1 MQAITSPFQVNIA
14 DDLMTIRHFDGG
26 HEQMLGLIDLSQPC
40 HFTLDGQRIACLTS
54 LGHLLI
60 QAPASTDAAA
70 LLELIAS
77 AVMQYEQGKLSGFEK
92 KVFQIASAWQAIT
105 ATVFGRTL
113 LVCGTLLVLVIAASM
128 TTEPDDLRRRTIYAP
143 DKQSAAPAAIQ
154 SPQASI
160 VPSVIQDAPTGFVQ
174 TLQTEMAEE
183 STLTAASPGDGW
195 TRPESMRAA
204 LPVNLQMAAE
214 RKLFT
219 VEYSSGHAR
228 TLYVFA
234 DPECPN
240 CQRLEPALEAAAKEF
255 NVVVFPVTVIGRE
268 KSIASITPV
277 LCLPPEQR
285 KAAWSDLFDVGHGVM
300 ELGKAQ
306 ESAAVEPGHCDIAGK
321 ALGVNEV
328 AYQTYRIPGTPW
340 AIADDGRHVS
350 QEVLQNPLK
359 LQAFMGAAEVTHAGQ

>member
-1 MQAITSPFQVNIA
+1 MTSLSTFSVHVENNLLTVAHNKGNQAQVIALIELESPITLSLQEHAIRYVHRCGRDVQIQIPEDEDPAQLLTLIA
-14 DDLMTIRHFDGG
+14 DTLKAQRKKTWRGRMLAGNCATLLLATAGLAIAFVFTIWSIG
-26 HEQMLGLIDLSQPC
+26 IILS
-40 HFTLDGQRIACLTS
+40 FTER
-54 LGHLLI
+54 
-60 QAPASTDAAA
+60 QASASIPASHVAQLMPESPKVTPPAATLPRA
-70 LLELIAS
+70 PSS
-77 AVMQYEQGKLSGFEK
+77 APG
-92 KVFQIASAWQAIT
+92 IT
-105 ATVFGRTL
+105 AEPAESAD
-113 LVCGTLLVLVIAASM
+113 IA
-128 TTEPDDLRRRTIYAP
+128 
-143 DKQSAAPAAIQ
+143 Q
-154 SPQASI
+154 
-160 VPSVIQDAPTGFVQ
+160 
-174 TLQTEMAEE
+174 
-183 STLTAASPGDGW
+183 DGW
-195 TRPESMRAA
+195 TLPASMRAA

-219 VEYSSGHAR
+219 VEYSSGHER

-285 KAAWSDLFDVGHGVM
+285 KAAWSDLFDVGHGMM

-350 QEVLQNPLK
+350 QEVLQNPLR

>member
-1 MQAITSPFQVNIA
+1 MTSISAFSVHVENNLLTVAHNKGGQARVIALIELKSPITLSLQEHAIRYVHRCGRDVQIQIPEDEDPASLLTLIA
-14 DDLMTIRHFDGG
+14 DTLKAYRKKTWQGRMLAGYGATLLLAAAGLAIAFVFTIWSIGTLM
-26 HEQMLGLIDLSQPC
+26 S
-40 HFTLDGQRIACLTS
+40 FTDR
-54 LGHLLI
+54 
-60 QAPASTDAAA
+60 QASASIPASYVAQVVPENPKATPPAAT
-70 LLELIAS
+70 LAS
-77 AVMQYEQGKLSGFEK
+77 APPVPVVTVEPSE
-92 KVFQIASAWQAIT
+92 IADVAQ
-105 ATVFGRTL
+105 
-113 LVCGTLLVLVIAASM
+113 
-128 TTEPDDLRRRTIYAP
+128 
-143 DKQSAAPAAIQ
+143 
-154 SPQASI
+154 
-160 VPSVIQDAPTGFVQ
+160 
-174 TLQTEMAEE
+174 
-183 STLTAASPGDGW
+183 DGW
-195 TRPESMRAA
+195 TLPESMRTA
-204 LPVNLQMAAE
+204 LPINLQMAAE

-234 DPECPN
+234 DPQCPN
-240 CQRLEPALEAAAKEF
+240 CQRLEPALEAAAKDF

-285 KAAWSDLFDVGHGVM
+285 KAVWSDLFDVGHGVM

-306 ESAAVEPGHCDIAGK
+306 QSAAVEPGHCDIAGK

-359 LQAFMGAAEVTHAGQ
+359 LQAFMGAAEVPHAAQ

>member
-1 MQAITSPFQVNIA
+1 MTCLPTFSVHVENNLLTVAHNKGYQAQVIALIELKSPITLSLQEHAIRYVGCCGRDVQIQVPEGE
-14 DDLMTIRHFDGG
+14 D
-26 HEQMLGLIDLSQPC
+26 P
-40 HFTLDGQRIACLTS
+40 
-54 LGHLLI
+54 
-60 QAPASTDAAA
+60 AA
-70 LLELIAS
+70 LLTLIADTLKPYRKRTQRGRVLAGCWTTLALATAGLACAFMFATWS
-77 AVMQYEQGKLSGFEK
+77 ISTLMTFTDRQ
-92 KVFQIASAWQAIT
+92 ASASIPASYVAQVVPENPKATPTAAILAGAPPAPGILT
-105 ATVFGRTL
+105 DP
-113 LVCGTLLVLVIAASM
+113 ASM
-128 TTEPDDLRRRTIYAP
+128 ADVA
-143 DKQSAAPAAIQ
+143 Q
-154 SPQASI
+154 
-160 VPSVIQDAPTGFVQ
+160 
-174 TLQTEMAEE
+174 
-183 STLTAASPGDGW
+183 DGW
-195 TRPESMRAA
+195 TLPDSVRAV
-204 LPVNLQMAAE
+204 LPANLQMAAQ

-219 VEYSSGHAR
+219 VEYSSGHPR

-240 CQRLEPALEAAAKEF
+240 CQRLEPALEAAAKDF
-255 NVVVFPVTVIGRE
+255 NVVVFPVTVIGRD

-350 QEVLQNPLK
+350 QEVLQNSLK
-359 LQAFMGAAEVTHAGQ
+359 LQAFMGAAEVPHAAQ

>member
-1 MQAITSPFQVNIA
+1 MRANTAPFQVSIT
-14 DDLMTIRHFDGG
+14 DDLMTIRCLRDG
-26 HEQMLGLIDLSQPC
+26 HPQMLGLIDLSERC
-40 HFTLDGQRIACLTS
+40 HFALDGRNVIYIGELAQLV
-54 LGHLLI
+54 I
-60 QAPASTDAAA
+60 QAPEHTDAAA
-70 LLELIAS
+70 LLDCIESAVTRDKNSKKRRAVKEARRRVRRTSIAATAMTAVAVVVAVAFSGWSIKNIMSYTDHQAS
-77 AVMQYEQGKLSGFEK
+77 AFVQASDVAQVVPGNPKTTPPAATLPGTTPSASG
-92 KVFQIASAWQAIT
+92 IT
-105 ATVFGRTL
+105 AET
-113 LVCGTLLVLVIAASM
+113 
-128 TTEPDDLRRRTIYAP
+128 
-143 DKQSAAPAAIQ
+143 
-154 SPQASI
+154 
-160 VPSVIQDAPTGFVQ
+160 
-174 TLQTEMAEE
+174 AE
-183 STLTAASPGDGW
+183 TAEVAQDGW
-195 TRPESMRAA
+195 TLPESMRAA

-240 CQRLEPALEAAAKEF
+240 CHRLEPALEAAAKNF

-306 ESAAVEPGHCDIAGK
+306 ESAAVKPGHCDIAGK

-359 LQAFMGAAEVTHAGQ
+359 LQAFMGAAEVSHAAQ

>member
-14 DDLMTIRHFDGG
+14 NDLMTIRHFHDG
-26 HEQMLGLIDLSQPC
+26 HAQMLGLIDLSQPY
-40 HFTLDGQRIACLTS
+40 HFTLDDRRITCLTS
-54 LGHLLI
+54 LGQLQI
-60 QAPASTDAAA
+60 QAPAGTDAAA
-70 LLELIAS
+70 LLDCIWSAATRYKHGKREGNAKTRRHARLTRRVVYATGLGCSALMGCAFVVLLIA
-77 AVMQYEQGKLSGFEK
+77 M
-92 KVFQIASAWQAIT
+92 FQAKET
-105 ATVFGRTL
+105 TDVLGRTY
-113 LVCGTLLVLVIAASM
+113 SM
-128 TTEPDDLRRRTIYAP
+128 PDA
-143 DKQSAAPAAIQ
+143 QSAAPAPIRP
-154 SPQASI
+154 PQ
-160 VPSVIQDAPTGFVQ
+160 VVTFSVTQDAPAGFVQ
-174 TLQTEMAEE
+174 TLQAEMAEE
-183 STLTAASPGDGW
+183 STKAAASPGDGW
-195 TRPESMRAA
+195 TLPEPMRAA
-204 LPVNLQMAAE
+204 LPINLQMAAE

-240 CQRLEPALEAAAKEF
+240 CQRLEPALEAAAKDF
-255 NVVVFPVTVIGRE
+255 NVVVFPVAVIGRE

-285 KAAWSDLFDVGHGVM
+285 KAAWSDLFDIGHGVM

-350 QEVLQNPLK
+350 QEVLQNSLK
-359 LQAFMGAAEVTHAGQ
+359 LQAFMGAAEVPHAAQ

>member
-1 MQAITSPFQVNIA
+1 MQAITPPFQVTIA
-14 DDLMTIRHFDGG
+14 DNLMTIRHF
-26 HEQMLGLIDLSQPC
+26 HNSHTQMLGLIDLNKPC
-40 HFTLDGQRIACLTS
+40 HFALDGQRIACLTS
-54 LGHLLI
+54 LGHLQI
-60 QAPASTDAAA
+60 QAPAGTDAAA
-70 LLELIAS
+70 LLECIGS
-77 AVMQYEQGKLSGFEK
+77 ATTQYEQGKLSGSEK
-92 KVFQIASAWQAIT
+92 ALFHITAAWQAMIT
-105 ATVFGRTL
+105 TVFGRTL
-113 LVCGTLLVLVIAASM
+113 LVCGTLLMLVVGASS
-128 TTEPDDLRRRTIYAP
+128 TNETDNLRRRAIDVP
-143 DKQSAAPAAIQ
+143 DAQSSAPASIQPPQVAIG
-154 SPQASI
+154 PP
-160 VPSVIQDAPTGFVQ
+160 VVEEAPADFVH
-174 TLQTEMAEE
+174 TLQTEAVGKTTE
-183 STLTAASPGDGW
+183 TAALPGDGW
-195 TRPESMRAA
+195 ALPESVHTV
-204 LPVNLQMAAE
+204 LPTNLQMAAQ

-219 VEYSSGHAR
+219 IEYSTGHAH

-240 CQRLEPALEAAAKEF
+240 CQRLEPALEAAAKDF
-255 NVVVFPVTVIGRE
+255 NVVVFPVAVIGRE

-300 ELGKAQ
+300 DMGKAK

-359 LQAFMGAAEVTHAGQ
+359 LQAFMGAAGVSHAAQ

>member
-1 MQAITSPFQVNIA
+1 MQAITLPFQVTIA
-14 DDLMTIRHFDGG
+14 DDLMTIRYFRDG
-26 HEQMLGLIDLSQPC
+26 HPQMLGLIDLNQIC
-40 HFTLDGQRIACLTS
+40 HFALDGQNVIYMGE
-54 LGHLLI
+54 LGQLVI
-60 QAPASTDAAA
+60 QAPDHTNAAA
-70 LLELIAS
+70 LLDCIESAVIRHKSGVRRRAVKEARRKVRRASIAAAALTVTAVALAFSAWSINNIMGFTAHQAS
-77 AVMQYEQGKLSGFEK
+77 ASM
-92 KVFQIASAWQAIT
+92 
-105 ATVFGRTL
+105 
-113 LVCGTLLVLVIAASM
+113 AASYVAQVVPKNLKTTPPAATLPGAPPVVPGI
-128 TTEPDDLRRRTIYAP
+128 TTEP
-143 DKQSAAPAAIQ
+143 
-154 SPQASI
+154 
-160 VPSVIQDAPTGFVQ
+160 
-174 TLQTEMAEE
+174 AEI
-183 STLTAASPGDGW
+183 ADVAQDGW
-195 TRPESMRAA
+195 TLPESMRAA

-240 CQRLEPALEAAAKEF
+240 CHRLEPALEAAAKDF
-255 NVVVFPVTVIGRE
+255 NVVVFPVAVVGRE

-340 AIADDGRHVS
+340 AISDDGRHVS

-359 LQAFMGAAEVTHAGQ
+359 LQAFMGAVEVSHAAQ

>member
-1 MQAITSPFQVNIA
+1 MTSTSTFSVHVENDLLTVTHNKGDRAHVIALIELESPITLSLQDQAIRYVGRCGRDVQIQIPEDEDPAQLLTLIA
-14 DDLMTIRHFDGG
+14 DTLKAQRKKTWRGRILAGYGATLLFAAAGLAIAFVFTIWSIGTI
-26 HEQMLGLIDLSQPC
+26 MS
-40 HFTLDGQRIACLTS
+40 FTDR
-54 LGHLLI
+54 
-60 QAPASTDAAA
+60 QASASKPASYVAQVMPENPKTTPPAATLPGA
-70 LLELIAS
+70 PPS
-77 AVMQYEQGKLSGFEK
+77 APG
-92 KVFQIASAWQAIT
+92 IT
-105 ATVFGRTL
+105 AET
-113 LVCGTLLVLVIAASM
+113 
-128 TTEPDDLRRRTIYAP
+128 
-143 DKQSAAPAAIQ
+143 
-154 SPQASI
+154 
-160 VPSVIQDAPTGFVQ
+160 
-174 TLQTEMAEE
+174 AE
-183 STLTAASPGDGW
+183 TADFAQDGW
-195 TRPESMRAA
+195 TLPESMRAA
-204 LPVNLQMAAE
+204 LPANLQMAAE

-240 CQRLEPALEAAAKEF
+240 CHRLEPALEAAAKDF

-285 KAAWSDLFDVGHGVM
+285 KAAWSNLFDVGHGVM

-359 LQAFMGAAEVTHAGQ
+359 LQAFMGAAEVSHAAQ